1 MGQPKANL
9 EVEIKL
15 LEGRIKDGKAK
26 LKEIKKEGKKKLLIQ
41 LQSEMDENKKMLKKL
56 RDRKYKIKY
65 LEKENPEQRQERL
78 TKMKNLTKE
87 KICAETPEQ
96 RQERLT
102 KMKNLTK
109 EKICAETPEQ
119 RQ

>member
-56 RDRKYKIKY
+56 RDRKYKMKY

-78 TKMKNLTKE
+78 TKIKNLAKE
-87 KICAETPEQ
+87 KTPEQ

-102 KMKNLTK
+102 KMKNL
-109 EKICAETPEQ
+109 
-119 RQ
+119 